1 MANAKPPDTPSVV
14 SMSPEKKAIFTALDR
29 YKEAYESE
37 SIDELQKIWPGI
49 NKNQKK
55 ALKSAFESA
64 QAVKVQLDCG
74 DPSVSGDGATVK
86 CQQSVRYTIAGK
98 VQPSQTDSVDI
109 VMNRTNGNWLVKT
122 VRAN

>member
-1 MANAKPPDTPSVV
+1 VANAKPPDNFNPV
-14 SMSPEKKAIFTALDR
+14 SISPEKKAIFTALDHYR
-29 YKEAYESE
+29 EAYESE
-37 SIDELQKIWPGI
+37 SLDELQKIWPNM

-86 CQQSVRYTIAGK
+86 CQQSVRYTVSGK

-109 VMNRTNGNWLVKT
+109 VLNRTNGNWLVKT